1 MKVPQSLGD
10 LQRIHIGHDNSGFG
24 SAWFLDKVVI
34 EDEHTGKQYTFFG
47 QRWLDKSQGDGKIEC
62 DLYEGR
68 NAGHHKVEGDKGHE
82 TIQAN
87 VGVPPK
93 PEHEHHVKSPSPPP
107 QVKVKS
113 PSPTPIKVKS
123 PSPTLV
129 KVRSPSPPAKVKVKS
144 PSPTQLKVKSPS
156 PIPHKDD
163 HAGKYKVTVY
173 TGDVDNAG
181 TDANVHIVLY
191 GDMGNSGQPY
201 KLDNSKNNF
210 ERKRFVHLQ
219 IKTVHEYVNKFN

>member
-34 EDEHTGKQYTFFG
+34 EDEHTGKQYTFSG
-47 QRWLDKSQGDGKIEC
+47 QRWLDKGQGDGKIEC

-68 NAGHHKVEGDKGHE
+68 NADHLKVEGDKGHE
-82 TIQAN
+82 
-87 VGVPPK
+87 PR
-93 PEHEHHVKSPSPPP
+93 P

-123 PSPTLV
+123 PSPTPIKVKSSSPTLV
-129 KVRSPSPPAKVKVKS
+129 KVRSPSPPAQVKVKS

-156 PIPHKDD
+156 PIPHKDE

-191 GDMGNSGQPY
+191 GEKGNSGQPH

-210 ERKRFVHLQ
+210 ERKRFVHLK